1 MVFNGII
8 YSNSCNPNRLL
19 FKNKSLL
26 LLHKMNTNKKIAVI
40 GGGSWATA
48 LVKILST
55 NLSTVNWWMRSDA
68 AVAHVTNYKH
78 NPKYLQSVEF
88 DVSKLFISSDLEAI
102 IAPADIIIIA
112 TPSAFLT
119 STFENFNTDL
129 LKDKVVFSAVKGI
142 IPEYNAIPARFI
154 HKTFGTPYQNIGI
167 ICGPCHAEEVALER
181 LSYLTI
187 ACQKEKHAKEMAK
200 MLSCRYIKTTISDDL
215 FGTEFSAVLK
225 NIYALAAGICH
236 GLGYGDNF
244 QSVLISNAIQEIE
257 NFIDEIHPI
266 HRDVKSS
273 AYLGD
278 LLVTAYSQFSRNRSF
293 GHMIGKGY
301 SVKTAQLEM
310 DMIAE
315 GYYATK
321 CLIEINKK
329 FQVEMP
335 IVDAVYNILYNN
347 ASPVTEIKLLTDK
360 LS

>member
-1 MVFNGII
+1 MV
-8 YSNSCNPNRLL
+8 
-19 FKNKSLL
+19 KD
-26 LLHKMNTNKKIAVI
+26 KKIAVI

-48 LVKILST
+48 QVKILSN
-55 NLSTVNWWMRSDA
+55 NLQKVYWFVRSEEQ
-68 AVAHVTNYKH
+68 VEHILKFKH

-88 DVSKLFISSDLEAI
+88 DTNKLHVSSNLEEILAE
-102 IAPADIIIIA
+102 AQYIIIA

-119 STFENFNTDL
+119 KLFENVDKKLFSG
-129 LKDKVVFSAVKGI
+129 KVVFSAVKGI

-154 HKTFGTPYQNIGI
+154 HKSFDVPYHKIGI

-187 ACQKEKHAKEMAK
+187 ACQDELIAKTMANA
-200 MLSCRYIKTTISDDL
+200 LACRYIKTTVSDDL

-225 NIYALAAGICH
+225 NVYAVASGICS
-236 GLGYGDNF
+236 GVGYGDNF

-257 NFIDEIHPI
+257 NFIDVVSPI

-278 LLVTAYSQFSRNRSF
+278 LLVTAYSKFSRNRSF
-293 GHMIGKGY
+293 GFMIGKGY
-301 SVKTAQLEM
+301 SVKSAQLEM
-310 DMIAE
+310 EMVAE
-315 GYYATK
+315 GYYAVK
-321 CLIEINKK
+321 CLHEINKK

-335 IVDAVYNILYNN
+335 ILEAVYNIVYEKI
-347 ASPVTEIKLLTDK
+347 SPVIEMRILSDK

>member
-1 MVFNGII
+1 MV
-8 YSNSCNPNRLL
+8 
-19 FKNKSLL
+19 KD
-26 LLHKMNTNKKIAVI
+26 KKIAVI

-48 LVKILST
+48 QVKILCN
-55 NLSTVNWWMRSDA
+55 NLNKVYWFVRSEEQVN
-68 AVAHVTNYKH
+68 HILTFKH

-88 DVSKLFISSDLEAI
+88 DTEKLVVSSNLEEILKEAQY
-102 IAPADIIIIA
+102 IIIA

-119 STFENFNTDL
+119 KLFENIDKSLFEG
-129 LKDKVVFSAVKGI
+129 KVVFSAVKGI
-142 IPEYNAIPARFI
+142 VPEYNAIPARFI
-154 HKTFGTPYQNIGI
+154 HKTFDVPYHKIGI

-187 ACQKEKHAKEMAK
+187 ACQDELIASTMAHALA
-200 MLSCRYIKTTISDDL
+200 CRYIKTTVSDDL

-225 NIYALAAGICH
+225 NVYAVASGICS

-257 NFIDEIHPI
+257 NFIDVVSPI

-278 LLVTAYSQFSRNRSF
+278 LLVTAYSKFSRNRSF
-293 GHMIGKGY
+293 GFMIGKGY
-301 SVKTAQLEM
+301 SVKSAQLEM
-310 DMIAE
+310 EMIAE
-315 GYYATK
+315 GYYAVK
-321 CLIEINKK
+321 CLMEINKK

-335 IVDAVYNILYNN
+335 IIDAVYNIVYEKM
-347 ASPVTEIKLLTDK
+347 SPAIEMRVLSDK